1 MPYLDVT
8 GGHRIYYEVHGPADG
23 RPAVLLHGGPGGGFR
38 RGALKAFD
46 LTKWRVVAFDQ
57 RGCGRSTPRLGL
69 THNTTWDLVS
79 DIEALR
85 HLVFKVAQGTP
96 RAWTVFG
103 GSWGSTLA
111 LAYWSRHPDA
121 VAALVLRGVC
131 LMSPW
136 EQEWLY
142 TENGAARIAPE
153 AWTDFAR
160 GGRLSK
166 RTTASRTI
174 RRYRTLFRS
183 RNRATRRRA
192 VSAWF
197 SWEDRLSRLR
207 PTCDKSTPAEREE
220 LAVLEAHYFH
230 HDAWLKPGEL
240 LAAASRIPRSVPVTI
255 VQGRYDLVCPAASA
269 VELAGVIPHS
279 RLQIVADAGHA
290 STEPGIAAGLRTAT
304 DDLLTKRGPASS
316 RYPM

>member
-1 MPYLDVT
+1 MPHLDVT

-38 RGALKAFD
+38 RGSLKAFD

-57 RGCGRSTPRLGL
+57 RGCGRSTPRLRL
-69 THNTTWDLVS
+69 THNTTWDLVA

-85 HLVFKVAQGTP
+85 HHVFKVAGP
-96 RAWTVFG
+96 WTVFG

-111 LAYWSRHPDA
+111 LAYWSRHPEA
-121 VAALVLRGVC
+121 VAAMVLRGIC
-131 LMSPW
+131 LMSAW

-142 TENGAARIAPE
+142 SENGAARIAPE

-160 GGRLSK
+160 GGRLSH

-192 VSAWF
+192 VSAWYQ
-197 SWEDRLSRLR
+197 WEDRLSRLR
-207 PTCDKSTPAEREE
+207 PVVIKSTPAEREE
-220 LAVLEAHYFH
+220 LSVLEAHYFH
-230 HDAWLKPGEL
+230 HDAWLRPGEL
-240 LAAASRIPRSVPVTI
+240 LAAARRIPPSVPVTI

-269 VELAGVIPHS
+269 VELHGAIPHS
-279 RLQIVADAGHA
+279 KLHIVADAGHA
-290 STEPGIAAGLRTAT
+290 STEPGIAAGLKAAT
-304 DDLLTKRGPASS
+304 DELLTKKMPAV
-316 RYPM
+316 PAQ